1 MSKRLI
7 LIAGCSW
14 CLSASGQS
22 HVIPFINKI
31 REANKHPRIC
41 YNYKMYLRTAEGNVR
56 DSITGALYKS
66 GNMFLDSNRSMITLK
81 TNASLCKVNRIDRTV
96 SVYELQALKKQFKMD
111 INASDESIISIPDS
125 VIVSHGKMETARTAT
140 GNYLVTIRLQQ
151 YAITKAVFEIDEKTL
166 LLVGMR
172 FERLETDTWGT
183 PTGYLTVYDIYNIRR
198 QFNERML
205 STDRIYTKAGKE
217 VVLSKN
223 YSQYKLNTLTD

>member
-1 MSKRLI
+1 
-7 LIAGCSW
+7 
-14 CLSASGQS
+14 
-22 HVIPFINKI
+22 
-31 REANKHPRIC
+31 
-41 YNYKMYLRTAEGNVR
+41 MYLTTSEGYPR
-56 DSITGALYKS
+56 DSMTGALYKN
-66 GNMFLDSNRSMITLK
+66 GNTFLDSNRSMITLK
-81 TNASLCKVNRIDRTV
+81 TNASLCKINKIDRTV

-111 INASDESIISIPDS
+111 INGSDESIISIPDS
-125 VIVSHGKMETARTAT
+125 VIVSHGKMETERTAT

-183 PTGYLTVYDIYNIRR
+183 PTGYITVYNIYNIRR

-205 STDRIYTKAGKE
+205 SADRFYTKAGKQ